1 MLFAG
6 CNTTRQIVMP
16 EKQTIIRQDSVITH
30 RTDSVIIRTRLDTV
44 FVEKY
49 MFVDKFKFV
58 KDTVDKEVPVTVEV
72 EKAVTPRWAW
82 YSLGSNFLLV
92 FILIGF
98 AGFKIAKKIY
108 ALRK

>member
-1 MLFAG
+1 
-6 CNTTRQIVMP
+6 MP

-49 MFVDKFKFV
+49 LFVDKFKFV

-82 YSLGSNFLLV
+82 YSLGSNFLLA
-92 FILIGF
+92 FMLIGF
-98 AGFKIAKKIY
+98 AGFKIAKRIY
-108 ALRK
+108 LVRN